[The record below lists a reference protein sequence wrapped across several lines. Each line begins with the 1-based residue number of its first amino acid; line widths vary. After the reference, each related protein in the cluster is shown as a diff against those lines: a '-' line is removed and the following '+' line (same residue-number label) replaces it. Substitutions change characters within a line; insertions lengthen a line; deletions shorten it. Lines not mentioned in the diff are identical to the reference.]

1 MILKT
6 HCKFNISI
14 TILFLV
20 TDTAK
25 TALFCSSFTPP
36 LYYSQQKKKSLQ
48 FDDCSF
54 CQIFHYTS
62 YQKELHQD
70 FEHSIRQIHRTTE
83 TKQLGKDSQKKI

>member
-36 LYYSQQKKKSLQ
+36 LYYSQQKKNLFNLMIVASAKSSIILL
-48 FDDCSF
+48 
-54 CQIFHYTS
+54 IEKNYT
-62 YQKELHQD
+62 
-70 FEHSIRQIHRTTE
+70 
-83 TKQLGKDSQKKI
+83 KILSTA